1 MQRESHLD
9 GSSVEVCADKLVGY
23 SGDHGDARSYL
34 SCRTLD
40 ETGWDVRSSKV
51 YRGLNNRW
59 VASSAELSRK
69 PSSIQPRET
78 MHDQVGKEACVGKG
92 CKPSRKKKVFYRF
105 MHVMDAVVGL
115 LLEFSADIPLH
126 LGNKAH

>member
-23 SGDHGDARSYL
+23 SGDTGDARSYL

-78 MHDQVGKEACVGKG
+78 MHDQAPARERSMRRERMQTL
-92 CKPSRKKKVFYRF
+92 PEEESI
-105 MHVMDAVVGL
+105 L
-115 LLEFSADIPLH
+115 
-126 LGNKAH
+126 